1 MTWEALTAV
10 GTIVLALIAISM
22 GYIQTKGFK
31 LNLAANLSMKLVDQF
46 DQKEFKL
53 IRSKAAR
60 ALKDHVAEEEAE
72 DVFDFFETV
81 GLFTRRKAL
90 DVEVVHSLFFH
101 WINMYWVAGKPYIS
115 RRQSES
121 KCLWKDF
128 GYLYREVLA
137 VEMKD
142 DPSSQDI
149 SLSPEDLEHHLN
161 DEVALMPPA
170 GEVSLSDSKQE

>member
-1 MTWEALTAV
+1 MTPDLLTAI
-10 GTIVLALIAISM
+10 GTIALVLIAI
-22 GYIQTKGFK
+22 GAAYVQTAGFK
-31 LNLAANLSMKLVDQF
+31 LNLAADLSMKLVDQF
-46 DQKEFKL
+46 DREEFKS

-101 WINMYWVAGKPYIS
+101 WINVYWTAGMPYIS
-115 RRQSES
+115 RRQRKS
-121 KCLWKDF
+121 KFLWKDF
-128 GYLYREVLA
+128 GYLYQQVLA
-137 VEMKD
+137 VEIKG
-142 DPSSQDI
+142 DPCSEDV

-161 DEVALMPPA
+161 DEIALMP
-170 GEVSLSDSKQE
+170 SDSQTLEDQP